1 MADAVINKRKPH
13 LWWNQ
18 PWTLVEGC
26 TRCSAGCADCWAL
39 ENEKRYGKAVE
50 GGGIRFREDRLDCP
64 QSWRK
69 PRVVAVWN
77 DLFHKDVPA
86 AFRLCAFAQMMLTPW
101 HTYLILTK
109 RRGTRKAFYERWRDE
124 ATTRRYMT
132 LQVGMAM
139 DALRD
144 ASLPFSAKAANDWY
158 LEHCDQSDRGRCD
171 APVPWPLPNVWLGV
185 TCESNDYLWRVEELV
200 RTPAAVRWVNAHLLG
215 PLDLNRRPGGSSDP
229 RSYLPERAYA
239 GLDGWY
245 CVVCK
250 QWVPYTE
257 RKQDHVCDNAR
268 VRWVAI
274 ECNRPFRGDPK
285 EWWGWCCDLVDQCVM
300 KGVPVWVK
308 QGPTAAGR
316 VSHDYADFPEWARR
330 REFPNQEQADAQE

>member
-18 PWTLVEGC
+18 PW
-26 TRCSAGCADCWAL
+26 AL
-39 ENEKRYGKAVE
+39 ESEKRYGRAVE
-50 GGGIRFREDRLDCP
+50 GGGIRLRRDRLDCP
-64 QSWRK
+64 LHWRK

-77 DLFHKDVPA
+77 DLLHDDVPFDFLRSA
-86 AFRLCAFAQMMLTPW
+86 VATMRACGD
-101 HTYLILTK
+101 HTFLVLTK
-109 RRGTRKAFYERWRDE
+109 REDNLGRLRG
-124 ATTRRYMT
+124 M
-132 LQVGMAM
+132 
-139 DALRD
+139 
-144 ASLPFSAKAANDWY
+144 LP
-158 LEHCDQSDRGRCD
+158 G
-171 APVPWPLPNVWLGV
+171 NVWLGTTV
-185 TCESNDYLWRVEELV
+185 ESNDYLSRVKELV
-200 RTPAAVRWVNAHLLG
+200 KTPAAVRWLNAHLLG

-257 RKQDHVCDNAR
+257 RKQDHACDDAR